1 MIKKYIGDKAF
12 YKMVLTVAIPMII
25 QNGITNFVSLLD
37 NIMVGRLGTE
47 QMSGIAIVNQL
58 IFVYNLAI
66 FGAISGAGIF
76 GAQFFGQG
84 DQEGVRNTHR
94 FKMYICLLLT
104 ILGGFVLY
112 CFGPQLIDLYLHEE
126 GETISAEATMGY
138 GLTYLW
144 IMLLGLLP
152 FGIESTYSGTIRECG
167 ETMISMIAG
176 VVAVFVNLGLNYI
189 LIFGKLGFPVLG
201 VAGAA
206 YATVISRYVQV
217 IIVVAWAHT
226 HADRMPFVEGV
237 YRKILI
243 PNQLVKK
250 IIVKGTPLMVNEILW
265 AAGMAFLM
273 QCYSLRGIDVVA
285 GMNISSTILNL
296 FNIVFM
302 AMGMVVSILVGQLL
316 GAGKMEE
323 ARDTDRKLI
332 AFSVFSSAL
341 IGGLL
346 VLLAP
351 LFPQMYNTSQEVRE
365 LSTSFIRVAAA
376 CMPLHGFMHSAYFT
390 LRSGGKTMIT
400 FLFDSVYLWVI
411 SIPVAFLLSRYT
423 LMPIVPLY
431 LTCQLIDIIKCTVGF
446 ILLKKGV
453 WIHNIVSDTKKVE
466 AV

>member
-1 MIKKYIGDKAF
+1 MFKKYIGDKAF
-12 YKMVLTVAIPMII
+12 YKMVLTVAVPMII

-58 IFVYNLAI
+58 IFVYYLAI

-76 GAQFFGQG
+76 GAQFYGQG
-84 DQEGVRNTHR
+84 DHDGVRYTHR
-94 FKMYICLLLT
+94 FKIYICLILT
-104 ILGGFVLY
+104 LIGGAILYF
-112 CFGPQLIDLYLHEE
+112 FGPQLIDLYLHEE
-126 GETISAEATMGY
+126 GNAATIQATRDY
-138 GLTYLW
+138 GMTYLL

-152 FGIESTYSGTIRECG
+152 FGIESVYTGTIRECG

-176 VVAVFVNLGLNYI
+176 VVAVFVNLGLNYV
-189 LIFGKLGFPVLG
+189 LIFGKLGCPELG

-206 YATVISRYVQV
+206 YATIISRYVQV
-217 IIVVAWAHT
+217 AIVVIWAHT
-226 HADRMPFVEGV
+226 HSNRMPFVKGL
-237 YRKILI
+237 YSKLSIPRKLTG
-243 PNQLVKK
+243 K
-250 IIVKGTPLMVNEILW
+250 IIVKGTPLMLNEIMW

-285 GMNISSTILNL
+285 GMNISTTILNL

-323 ARDTDRKLI
+323 AQDTDRKLI
-332 AFSVFSSAL
+332 AFSVFSSAI

-346 VLLAP
+346 VIIAP
-351 LFPQMYNTSQEVRE
+351 LFPQMYNTSDEVKD
-365 LSTSFIRVAAA
+365 LATSFIRVAAA

-390 LRSGGKTMIT
+390 LRSGGKTIIT

-423 LMPIVPLY
+423 ILPIVPLY

-453 WIHNIVSDTKKVE
+453 WINNIVTDTKTAE
-466 AV
+466 AS